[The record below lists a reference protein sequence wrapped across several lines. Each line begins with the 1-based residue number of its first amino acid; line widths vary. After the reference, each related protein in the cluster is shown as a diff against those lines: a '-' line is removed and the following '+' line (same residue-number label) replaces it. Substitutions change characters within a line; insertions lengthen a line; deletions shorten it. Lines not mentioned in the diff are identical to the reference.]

1 MWGQLAVLALAT
13 ALFVG
18 TLRLGGS
25 RGAGDEAA
33 TRDPD
38 REGADATRVV
48 GRKGARGPRA
58 ARRD

>member
-1 MWGQLAVLALAT
+1 MWAQLAVLALAV

-18 TLRLGGS
+18 TLRLGGP
-25 RGAGDEAA
+25 RDAGGETTAA
-33 TRDPD
+33 SPD
-38 REGADATRVV
+38 RGEAHATRVA

>member
-1 MWGQLAVLALAT
+1 MWGQLAVLALAV

-18 TLRLGGS
+18 TLRLG
-25 RGAGDEAA
+25 RPRAGG
-33 TRDPD
+33 RD
-38 REGADATRVV
+38 REGPDATRVA